1 MAPVGVLKRLLVSL
15 HLLFLGHALNRL
27 GHTGVLLLFW
37 CFILGIIRFVHD
49 AT

>member
-27 GHTGVLLLFW
+27 GRPGGLLLFR
-37 CFILGIIRFVHD
+37 CFILGVIRFVHES
-49 AT
+49 T